1 MITIDNI
8 VCALV
13 AFKKTP
19 ETVVG
24 GIRWKIWKWYCKRK
38 IRKFLRCKP
47 RPYRGL
53 GPVWWAWNKICSN
66 RTCECYLGVVY
77 KKE

>member
-38 IRKFLRCKP
+38 IRKFLKELVNVQPCGIRQSTKDEQ
-47 RPYRGL
+47 RIFMRIKK
-53 GPVWWAWNKICSN
+53 KIF
-66 RTCECYLGVVY
+66 
-77 KKE
+77 KEI